1 MQKKYPLP
9 CKSEKHTIFQTVF
22 KNGQNLATHIP
33 FSDQT
38 YSKTIPSKATQ
49 GSLYKGVPPY
59 KELPL
64 LRGSRQNTNS
74 NLHLVSTWLSK
85 LNINI
90 YNNNHFIIFMVYFW
104 WFVKENPDYE
114 STYVFEND
122 FPALLQEDAP
132 LPGIAWNNIVFIT
145 YLLLAKFS
153 NIKERWRSAK
163 REFYIDRVIFLTKWK
178 SSIEV
183 NFYSKGTC

>member
-1 MQKKYPLP
+1 
-9 CKSEKHTIFQTVF
+9 
-22 KNGQNLATHIP
+22 
-33 FSDQT
+33 
-38 YSKTIPSKATQ
+38 
-49 GSLYKGVPPY
+49 
-59 KELPL
+59 
-64 LRGSRQNTNS
+64 
-74 NLHLVSTWLSK
+74 
-85 LNINI
+85 
-90 YNNNHFIIFMVYFW
+90 MVYFW

-163 REFYIDRVIFLTKWK
+163 REFYIDRVNFLTKWK

-183 NFYSKGTC
+183 NF